1 MQTSSPSYDL
11 WQVAGPVA
19 RARVIAPD
27 GTVTTLS
34 ANPVSMSD
42 ASAPAG
48 GGTLTLAEPYGG
60 WTATLN
66 GRALRP
72 IAAPVDGW
80 AQGFVLPA
88 GGGKL
93 SISRND
99 LAREAS
105 LLAELIVV
113 LAVCMLA
120 LPGKRADPAEQAE
133 AMAALRAA
141 RDARRASGGSRLF
154 ARGAAGP
161 DVAGVGV
168 ADDELAAAEAATG
181 ETARPTRADAP
192 SWRGA
197 RGPWLDPAGHDPQ
210 TRRQAEGRRPRTTTA
225 AMTSAGTT
233 GRSGRRSARTL
244 SVRTPSARA
253 SCRRP
258 CRRRNGRSARP
269 QAVRPTGWC

>member
-1 MQTSSPSYDL
+1 MTCGRG
-11 WQVAGPVA
+11 AGPA
-19 RARVIAPD
+19 ARVVVPAPD

-42 ASAPAG
+42 ASAPAA

-60 WTATLN
+60 GTAALN
-66 GRALRP
+66 GRALPP

-133 AMAALRAA
+133 AMAALRTA
-141 RDARRASGGSRLF
+141 RDARRAPGGSRRF
-154 ARGAAGP
+154 ARGAARP
-161 DVAGVGV
+161 DVASAGL
-168 ADDELAAAEAATG
+168 ADDGLADDGLAAAEAAT
-181 ETARPTRADAP
+181 ADP
-192 SWRGA
+192 G
-197 RGPWLDPAGHDPQ
+197 
-210 TRRQAEGRRPRTTTA
+210 GRR
-225 AMTSAGTT
+225 
-233 GRSGRRSARTL
+233 GRM
-244 SVRTPSARA
+244 
-253 SCRRP
+253 RRP
-258 CRRRNGRSARP
+258 GVAI
-269 QAVRPTGWC
+269 A

>member
-1 MQTSSPSYDL
+1 MLTSSPSYDL

-42 ASAPAG
+42 ASAPAA
-48 GGTLTLAEPYGG
+48 GGTLALAEPYGG

-141 RDARRASGGSRLF
+141 RDARRASGGSRRF
-154 ARGAAGP
+154 ARRADGAGGP
-161 DVAGVGV
+161 TWPAS
-168 ADDELAAAEAATG
+168 ASPMTSSRRSTTATG
-181 ETARPTRADAP
+181 ETAA
-192 SWRGA
+192 
-197 RGPWLDPAGHDPQ
+197 AGD
-210 TRRQAEGRRPRTTTA
+210 
-225 AMTSAGTT
+225 
-233 GRSGRRSARTL
+233 
-244 SVRTPSARA
+244 
-253 SCRRP
+253 
-258 CRRRNGRSARP
+258 
-269 QAVRPTGWC
+269 

>member
-1 MQTSSPSYDL
+1 MLTSSPSYDL

-66 GRALRP
+66 GRALQP

-168 ADDELAAAEAATG
+168 ADDELAAAEDGDGRNRGPTAGGCAVRAWRSRAL
-181 ETARPTRADAP
+181 ARPG
-192 SWRGA
+192 W
-197 RGPWLDPAGHDPQ
+197 PWPANAAAG
-210 TRRQAEGRRPRTTTA
+210 GRPTDGTTTDG
-225 AMTSAGTT
+225 MTSARTT
-233 GRSGRRSARTL
+233 SVRRRTARTLSARTL
-244 SVRTPSARA
+244 SARE

-258 CRRRNGRSARP
+258 CRRRNGRSVRP
-269 QAVRPTGWC
+269 QAVRPLVV

>member
-1 MQTSSPSYDL
+1 MTCGRG
-11 WQVAGPVA
+11 AGPA
-19 RARVIAPD
+19 ARVVVPAPD

-42 ASAPAG
+42 ASAPAA

-66 GRALRP
+66 GRALPP

-80 AQGFVLPA
+80 AQGVVLPA

-105 LLAELIVV
+105 LLSELIVV

-141 RDARRASGGSRLF
+141 RDARRSSGGSRLF
-154 ARGAAGP
+154 ARGAARP
-161 DVAGVGV
+161 DVASAGL
-168 ADDELAAAEAATG
+168 ADDGLADDGLAAAEAAT
-181 ETARPTRADAP
+181 ADP
-192 SWRGA
+192 G
-197 RGPWLDPAGHDPQ
+197 
-210 TRRQAEGRRPRTTTA
+210 GRR
-225 AMTSAGTT
+225 
-233 GRSGRRSARTL
+233 GRM
-244 SVRTPSARA
+244 
-253 SCRRP
+253 RRP
-258 CRRRNGRSARP
+258 GVAI
-269 QAVRPTGWC
+269 A